1 MEGFVDRVDA
11 GRQLAAALR
20 DAGPGTVV
28 VGLARGGVVVAD
40 EVAAALGLDL
50 DVLVVRKVGLPGRE
64 EVAMGALAEGGVEVR
79 DDALVRAAGLSERGY
94 AAARDRELAALERRV
109 ALYRA
114 AVAPVP
120 VAGRPV
126 ACVDDGVATGATAR
140 AALRALRARGAS
152 PVTLAV
158 PVGAADALAGL
169 ERECDSVTSLIV
181 ARGSFAVGQYYEVF
195 DATPDDEVVARL
207 SAARARRAGA

>member
-1 MEGFVDRVDA
+1 MEGFVDRADA
-11 GRQLAAALR
+11 GRRLAVALR
-20 DAGPGTVV
+20 GADPGALV

-94 AAARDRELAALERRV
+94 AAARDRELLALERRV
-109 ALYRA
+109 ARYRA
-114 AVAPVP
+114 VVAPAP
-120 VAGRPV
+120 VDGRPV
-126 ACVDDGVATGATAR
+126 VCVDDGVATGATAR

-152 PVTLAV
+152 AVTLAV

-169 ERECDSVTSLIV
+169 GRECDAVESLIV
-181 ARGSFAVGQYYEVF
+181 ARGAFAVGQYYEEF

-207 SAARARRAGA
+207 SAARARRSGA